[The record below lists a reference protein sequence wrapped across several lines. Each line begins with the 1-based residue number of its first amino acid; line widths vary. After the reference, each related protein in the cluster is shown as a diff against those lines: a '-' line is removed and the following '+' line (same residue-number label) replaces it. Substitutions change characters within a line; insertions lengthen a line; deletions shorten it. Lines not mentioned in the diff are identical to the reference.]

1 MNSNVSKTRI
11 RLAERDDAAAIA
23 SVLSESFVEY
33 EPLYTPAG
41 FVATTP
47 NAEAVL
53 HRMDEGPTW
62 VVVSGKTI
70 IGTVSAVSRGE
81 SLYIRGMAVLPVAR
95 GQGVG
100 ESLLTHVENF
110 AVTQCYKQLFLS
122 TTPFLDSA
130 INLYE
135 RFGFQRTVEGPH
147 DLFGTPL
154 FTMQKSVRSK

>member
-1 MNSNVSKTRI
+1 MNSNVSRISI

-62 VVVSGKTI
+62 VVMSGNTI
-70 IGTVSAVSRGE
+70 IGTISAVSRGE

-110 AVTQCYKQLFLS
+110 AVTQSYKHLFLS

-130 INLYE
+130 ISLYE
-135 RFGFQRTVEGPH
+135 RFGFQRTAEGPH
-147 DLFGTPL
+147 DLSGTPL
-154 FTMQKSVRSK
+154 FTMQKSVSSR